1 MSCPPLETCMV
12 NLRTT
17 TAPPVTSAHTLDAPL
32 LRLTK
37 SLREFA
43 VPRREPGEI
52 EMPWIWMALRA
63 QVYSRMPT
71 YEQGH
76 DFKLTLSPVVVS
88 SPSDT
93 VPGVGVAGDF

>member
-1 MSCPPLETCMV
+1 MV
-12 NLRTT
+12 HLRTT
-17 TAPPVTSAHTLDAPL
+17 TTPPVTSAHTLDHRPDAPL
-32 LRLTK
+32 LRLTQ
-37 SLREFA
+37 SLREFS
-43 VPRREPGEI
+43 VPRRAPGDV

-63 QVYSRMPT
+63 QVYSRMPS